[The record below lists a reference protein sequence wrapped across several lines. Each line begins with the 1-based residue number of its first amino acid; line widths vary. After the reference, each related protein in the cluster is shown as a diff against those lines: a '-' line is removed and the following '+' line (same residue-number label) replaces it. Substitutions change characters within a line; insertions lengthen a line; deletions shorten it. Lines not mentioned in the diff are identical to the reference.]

1 MIFNIISIYFLIMA
15 FLVIYFT
22 ARFSVLNRPGLA
34 RIVVLLSL
42 AACCYILGYTM
53 ELNADSPS
61 QILFWNRVEYIG
73 IPFVSA
79 LWLMAALIYMG
90 HFVRC
95 KALLSAAMFLIPAI
109 SLILRLTNDYH
120 HFYFASVRFETE
132 YGKLIL
138 VKTMGPWMY
147 VQLFHSMLMIFVT
160 LGLYVH
166 GLVKDRKRETGK
178 MVFVAA
184 ASGFA
189 AAGLFSMLTNPF
201 RVRIDYMALCLPV
214 SCILIIAA
222 MLRYDFLETKS
233 VARSKVFEASESAI
247 LLINKRNKIIDY
259 NRSAKQLFEK
269 MGIRI
274 SNRYLAVLLEGDSV
288 LLKSLTDTGP
298 AVVQVSLNGETAYF
312 NVSTWGIDGNP
323 AHGWI
328 KILHD
333 VTEICQLNKSL
344 ERQAMMDELSGLSNR
359 RAFIQTAQEM
369 LLKPER
375 GGAGLYLMMMDLDNF
390 KKVNDRYGH
399 QMGDRV
405 IERFGK
411 LLRENFGADCLTARI
426 GGEEFAVLLPG
437 ADDAQ
442 ISKKAAGILQS
453 MRLCEYAASG
463 EKFYVT
469 ASIGITKWNR
479 PAQTLDELIKT
490 ADDALYES
498 KKRGRNC
505 STWL

>member
-15 FLVIYFT
+15 FLVIYFA
-22 ARFSVLNRPGLA
+22 ARFSVLNGPGLA
-34 RIVVLLSL
+34 RVVVLLAL
-42 AACCYILGYTM
+42 AACFYILGYTM
-53 ELNADSPS
+53 ELNANSPL

-73 IPFVSA
+73 IPFVAA
-79 LWLMAALIYMG
+79 LWLMVALIYMG
-90 HFVRC
+90 HFVRY
-95 KALLSAAMFLIPAI
+95 KALLSAAIFLIPI
-109 SLILRLTNDYH
+109 LSLILRLTNDYH

-147 VQLFHSMLMIFVT
+147 VQLVHSMLVIFVT

-166 GLVKDRKRETGK
+166 GLVKDRKREAGK
-178 MVFVAA
+178 IVFVAA
-184 ASGFA
+184 ASCFA

-201 RVRIDYMALCLPV
+201 RIRIDYMALCLPV
-214 SCILIIAA
+214 SCVLVIAA
-222 MLRYDFLETKS
+222 TLRYDFLETKS

-247 LLINKRNKIIDY
+247 LLVNKRNKIIDY
-259 NRSAKQLFEK
+259 NQSAKRLFEK

-274 SNRYLAVLLEGDSV
+274 SNRYLAALLGGDSV
-288 LLKSLTDTGP
+288 LLKRLTDTGSSIVP
-298 AVVQVSLNGETAYF
+298 LSLSGETAYF

-328 KILHD
+328 KILQD
-333 VTEICQLNKSL
+333 VTELYQLNKNL

-359 RAFIQTAQEM
+359 RAFMQTAQEM
-369 LLKPER
+369 LLKPPK
-375 GGAGLYLMMMDLDNF
+375 GGSGLYLMMMDLDNF

-411 LLRENFGADCLTARI
+411 LLRENFGEGCLTARI

-437 ADDAQ
+437 AEDAQ
-442 ISKKAAGILQS
+442 ICKKAAGILQS
-453 MRLCEYAASG
+453 MELCEYAGNG
-463 EKFYVT
+463 EEFYVT
-469 ASIGITKWNR
+469 VSIGITKWNR
-479 PAQTLDELIKT
+479 PVQTLDDLIKS